1 MKITILLKSG
11 PSSTEARRTLQV
23 TADMMSQGDTVHL
36 YLLQDAVHLS
46 RTDLKT
52 DASTALDRLVDQG
65 LDVSFLSRDAQLRGL
80 DVSAVPEKMTPGT
93 YDTLVD
99 LMISSDRVIGLL

>member
-11 PSSTEARRTLQV
+11 SSSMEARRTLQM

-46 RTDLKT
+46 RANLKT
-52 DASTALDRLVDQG
+52 DASTTLDRLIDQG
-65 LDVSFLSRDAQLRGL
+65 LDVSFLSQDARLRGL
-80 DVSAVPEKMTPGT
+80 DVSAIPEKMSAGT
-93 YDTLVD
+93 YETLVD
-99 LMISSDRVIGLL
+99 LMAASDRVIGLV